1 MRKTL
6 TGEKN
11 SRYTRKAVPCTVC
24 GKDVLATPYRIEH
37 TQNIFCSREC
47 YREYFHNYV
56 EGEKNAHWKG
66 GHSRYRADFERVK
79 RKYFS
84 KKQFC
89 ALCGTTKRINIHHI
103 IPYRLT
109 QDNSIDNLIPLCAS
123 HHKKV
128 ECFTAPIYENWED
141 KEMAKDCLNI
151 ILRARQKTT
160 QAVVHNLLKKRKREN
175 EQGICETE
183 AE

>member
-56 EGEKNAHWKG
+56 EGEKM
-66 GHSRYRADFERVK
+66 
-79 RKYFS
+79 
-84 KKQFC
+84 
-89 ALCGTTKRINIHHI
+89 RIG
-103 IPYRLT
+103 
-109 QDNSIDNLIPLCAS
+109 
-123 HHKKV
+123 KV
-128 ECFTAPIYENWED
+128 VI
-141 KEMAKDCLNI
+141 
-151 ILRARQKTT
+151 
-160 QAVVHNLLKKRKREN
+160 
-175 EQGICETE
+175 QGIEQILKG
-183 AE
+183 